1 MKNYQWVAVSVSFVL
16 AVTLW
21 LLVTLNKQSYTTTF
35 DIPVKLTNFPNN
47 LQLLSEFPKELKV
60 VTFGPGIKLFYQG
73 LDPIRDTVEIDF
85 ESFRGTGYF
94 TARKNLKLISDALKQ
109 GLVAVSSNPDT
120 ISLAFAVKSNKKVP
134 VRLDIEWDLPPSYRV
149 QPQDLH
155 FTDTVLVVGP
165 QDSLD
170 QVTECKTIHFRL
182 PRSVEP
188 QSVFIP
194 LQSLGP
200 MQMLP
205 NSIKLQYTPRPYTE
219 RVMRLPVTVT
229 QPMSQVQLH
238 FEPDSVEIKLLVPL
252 ERFEALDQSSP
263 MAEVAVG
270 QLDERSPFVI
280 PTITNVPEDME
291 LIGFSPLM
299 VRYFMVIKQ

>member
-1 MKNYQWVAVSVSFVL
+1 MKNYQWVAVGVSFVL

-60 VTFGPGIKLFYQG
+60 VAFGPGIKLFYER
-73 LDPIRDTVEIDF
+73 LDPARDTVDIDF
-85 ESFRGTGYF
+85 EVFRDKGYF

-109 GLVAVSSNPDT
+109 GLVAVSSDPDT

-149 QPQDLH
+149 QPQDLR
-155 FTDTVLVVGP
+155 FTDSVLVVGP
-165 QDSLD
+165 TDSLN

-188 QSVFIP
+188 QTVFVP
-194 LQSLGP
+194 LQGLGP

-219 RVMRLPVTVT
+219 RIMRLPVSVAQTF
-229 QPMSQVQLH
+229 SDISLH
-238 FEPDSVEIKLLVPL
+238 FEPDSIELKLLVPL
-252 ERFEALDQSSP
+252 ERYEALDQMP
-263 MAEVAVG
+263 PLVEVSVD
-270 QLDERSPFVI
+270 QLSDRSAFVV
-280 PTITNVPEDME
+280 PTISKVPEDME
-291 LIGFSPLM
+291 IVGFSPVM
-299 VRYFMVIKQ
+299 VRYIMISK

>member
-1 MKNYQWVAVSVSFVL
+1 MKNYQWVAVGVSFVL

-60 VTFGPGIKLFYQG
+60 VAFGPGIKLFYER
-73 LDPIRDTVEIDF
+73 LDPARDTVDIDF
-85 ESFRGTGYF
+85 EVFRDKGYF
-94 TARKNLKLISDALKQ
+94 TAQKNLKLISDALKQ
-109 GLVAVSSNPDT
+109 GLVAVSSDPDT

-149 QPQDLH
+149 QPQDLR
-155 FTDTVLVVGP
+155 FTDSVLVVGP
-165 QDSLD
+165 TDSLS

-188 QSVFIP
+188 QTVFVP

-219 RVMRLPVTVT
+219 RIMRLPITVAN
-229 QPMSQVQLH
+229 SYADINLH
-238 FEPDSVEIKLLVPL
+238 FEPDSVELKMLVPL
-252 ERFEALDQSSP
+252 ERFEALDQSPP
-263 MAEVAVG
+263 MVEVAID
-270 QLDERSPFVI
+270 QFSERSPFVI
-280 PTITNVPEDME
+280 PSISNVPGDME
-291 LIGFSPLM
+291 VVGFSPAM
-299 VRYFMVIKQ
+299 VRYIMVIK